1 MINIGDIEVSIYQR
15 IYEVLKSPKEHL
27 KSVTGMT
34 PQELDNARYDTQTR
48 RKGETRLNPP
58 TEPGGKPAKP
68 ELDWRKAAKKYASG
82 KDLESTRA
90 RRLAALRK
98 GTTGIRGAVRRAIG
112 RAAGVVLDPMR
123 NPVRRTKRTGAGLP
137 ERSRIIPK

>member
-1 MINIGDIEVSIYQR
+1 MNIYKR
-15 IYEVLKSPKEHL
+15 IYEVLKTPKEHL

-34 PQELDNARYDTQTR
+34 PSELESARYDAHVRPDHDTR
-48 RKGETRLNPP
+48 PHPP
-58 TEPGGKPAKP
+58 KEPGGKNVKP
-68 ELDWRKAAKKYASG
+68 EFDWRKAAKKYASG

-98 GTTGIRGAVRRAIG
+98 GTTGIRGLVRRVKG
-112 RAAGVVLDPMR
+112 RVAGLVLDPKR
-123 NPVRRTKRTGAGLP
+123 NPEARTRRTGAGLP